1 MTTAR
6 KPRATSTDQDSPRA
20 VVYARVSDD
29 KTGEANSVGQQEE
42 VGRNLVAQ
50 RGWTLAAH
58 LGHPAPGGVFI
69 DNSITGTGKKHR
81 PAFYAMLDAVRRG
94 EVDAI
99 VARHQDRLSRN
110 ARERMALVDACK
122 EHGVIVA
129 LVQGTDMDPTTASG
143 RVVIGVLG
151 EIAEMEI
158 ALKSER
164 HIVALE
170 RHARAGKVPHGI
182 ALLGYTTTGE
192 TVPAEAELVR
202 RIYASFAAG
211 ESLRSLARALDAEG
225 IPTRSVTVAKQKLDK
240 ANADPDA
247 TEEVKA
253 DAAAAYAKALT
264 VGWNTRTIRDILSNP
279 RYAGWVLYQR
289 EIMTDDDG
297 NRLRGNWEP
306 LVDAD
311 DWEVIQ
317 ARLADPTRKTNHRG
331 THRRYLGSNLF
342 VCDECGK
349 PVETRNGGKYTCQ
362 GHFMREHAAIDA
374 FVIDVMA
381 ERLSRPDFATLMAPA
396 EADVAPLT
404 DAARKLRRRL
414 EVAENDYANGDIDA
428 KLLKKTTARITAELT
443 QVESQLAAM
452 TNTAAI
458 GNLAGA
464 ANPAEAFRKASVM
477 GQRAIIG
484 ALAEVRIRRAP
495 KGRRVKGWE
504 FDPDTLVINWKNGR
518 TD

>member
-6 KPRATSTDQDSPRA
+6 QPRTTSTNQDSPRA

-29 KTGEANSVGQQEE
+29 KTGEANSVSQQEE
-42 VGRNLVAQ
+42 VGRELIA
-50 RGWTLAAH
+50 RRDWTLAAH
-58 LGHPAPGGVFI
+58 LGHPAPGGVFV

-99 VARHQDRLSRN
+99 VARHQDRLARN
-110 ARERMALVDACK
+110 PRERLALVEACRD
-122 EHGVIVA
+122 HGVIIA
-129 LVQGTDMDPTTASG
+129 LVQGTDMDPRTASG
-143 RVVIGVLG
+143 RLVIGVLG
-151 EIAEMEI
+151 EVAEAEI
-158 ALKSER
+158 GVKSER
-164 HIVALE
+164 HIAALE

-202 RIYASFAAG
+202 RIYTSFAAG
-211 ESLRSLARALDAEG
+211 ESLRSLVRALDNEG
-225 IPTRSVTVAKQKLDK
+225 IPTRSVIVAKQKLDR

-253 DAAAAYAKALT
+253 DAAAAYAQALT

-279 RYAGWVLYQR
+279 RYAGFVKYQR

-297 NRLRGNWEP
+297 EPVRGNWET
-306 LVDAD
+306 LIDAD
-311 DWEVIQ
+311 DWQVVQ
-317 ARLADPTRKTNHRG
+317 VRLADPTRKTNHRG
-331 THRRYLGSNLF
+331 THRRYLGSGLF
-342 VCDECGK
+342 VCDECAQ
-349 PVETRNGGKYTCQ
+349 PVETRNGGRYTCA
-362 GHFMREHAAIDA
+362 GHFMREHSGIDA
-374 FVIDVMA
+374 FVIDVIA

-414 EVAENDYANGDIDA
+414 EVADNDYANGDIDA
-428 KLLKKTTARITAELT
+428 QLLKKTKGRITAELQ
-443 QVESQLAAM
+443 QVESQLATM

-464 ANPAEAFRKASVM
+464 ADPAAAFRAASVM
-477 GQRAIIG
+477 GQRAIID

-504 FDPDTLVINWKNGR
+504 FDPTTLVINWKNNR
-518 TD
+518 TT